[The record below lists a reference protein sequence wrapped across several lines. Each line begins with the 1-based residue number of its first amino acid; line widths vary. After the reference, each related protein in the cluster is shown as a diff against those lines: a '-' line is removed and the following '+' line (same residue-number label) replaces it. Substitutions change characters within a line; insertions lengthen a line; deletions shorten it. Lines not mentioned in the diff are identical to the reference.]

1 MKRYVLNKPLIDD
14 YKRQSGRTDLDLA
27 LLVGAHPM
35 SFSRWL
41 NGRREVP
48 VAVAMALESI
58 TGHSFRDL
66 IVEAEDL
73 AATGTEGRP

>member
-1 MKRYVLNKPLIDD
+1 MKRYILNKPLIDD
-14 YKRQSGRTDLDLA
+14 YKRRARRTDLDLA

-48 VAVAMALESI
+48 LAVVLALEVI
-58 TGHSFRDL
+58 TGHDFRSL
-66 IVEAEDL
+66 LLEQPAEG
-73 AATGTEGRP
+73 AA